1 MRILITNNTLSARAG
16 TEMYVRDL
24 AFSLKDKGITAA
36 CYSPKLGEV
45 ADELLK
51 HGIETVSDLQQLTH
65 KPDLIHAQ
73 HFTAAAA
80 AFFTFPQTP
89 AIFVCHGLLPWPET
103 PLIKFHQIQ
112 KFIAV
117 DQASQDRLIND
128 LNISSKE
135 ITIIQNGIDLKRFH
149 PSNNNDPSRNKRA
162 LVFSNQ
168 AQNTSILPL
177 ANACSANGIQLD
189 IRGSGVD
196 NPIAQPEKTLRK
208 YGLVFAKGRAA
219 MEAMACGCNVILA
232 DYGKWGGAVTPQN
245 WFDLR
250 VLNFGLRAI
259 DRELDEEAIA
269 GEISNLNWEQA
280 EQLSKLVSQHASL
293 ENMTQQLIAEYK
305 QVLDNNW
312 IRTAQPSKEVAS
324 YVQAL
329 APLLYERDEYATR
342 LYEETK
348 MRLGNETTNA
358 GLLVQ
363 AMVTL
368 RDCPDQILV
377 GRLAEQVLKLQPG
390 HPIALD
396 ILGKVKET
404 ND

>member
-24 AFSLKDKGITAA
+24 AFSLKNKGIAIA

-51 HGIETVSDLQQLTH
+51 HGIETVSDLQQLTY

-103 PLIKFHQIQ
+103 PLIKFNQIQ

-117 DQASQDRLIND
+117 DQASRERLSNELK
-128 LNISSKE
+128 LNHEE

-196 NPIAQPEKTLRK
+196 NPIAQPEKTLGK

-245 WFDLR
+245 WLKLR
-250 VLNFGLRAI
+250 KLNFGLRAI
-259 DRELDEEAIA
+259 DRELDENDISK
-269 GEISNLNWEQA
+269 EISNLNREQA
-280 EQLSKLVSQHASL
+280 EQLSKLVCQHASL
-293 ENMTQQLIAEYK
+293 ENMTRQLIAEYQK
-305 QVLDNNW
+305 VLSNKWMPKAD
-312 IRTAQPSKEVAS
+312 TTKEAAS
-324 YVQAL
+324 YVLAI

-368 RDCPDQILV
+368 RDGPDQILV

-390 HPIALD
+390 HPIALE
-396 ILGKVKET
+396 ILGKT